1 MKSQLD
7 CPYFLRKTGC
17 YMNRQAVALT
27 DDQSAIVSQRG
38 TSVTLSIMEAA
49 YNDYEAGLRVPAS
62 SISVCG
68 VEGVKALRDLLNRVD
83 LGDEGRKEE
92 RSSVLI
98 ESSNQG
104 AWKSV
109 KENALDRLGPLKSHA
124 KYQVI
129 NALSAIVRNT
139 VGIRSVNELSM
150 KDQPKAQAIVD
161 VILESMLE
169 LRMED

>member
-1 MKSQLD
+1 
-7 CPYFLRKTGC
+7 
-17 YMNRQAVALT
+17 MNRQAVALT

-62 SISVCG
+62 SISVSG

-83 LGDEGRKEE
+83 LGDPERREE
-92 RSSVLI
+92 RASVLI
-98 ESSNQG
+98 EASNAG
-104 AWKSV
+104 AWKTV
-109 KENALDRLGPLKSHA
+109 KENALDRLGTMTSHA

-139 VGIRSVNELSM
+139 VGIRSVNELSLN
-150 KDQPKAQAIVD
+150 DQGKAQAIVD
-161 VILESMLE
+161 VIVDAMIE
-169 LRMED
+169 LRLED